1 MKCLKTLF
9 IVGLVSF
16 TLFSCGGPTDIG
28 NYTWK
33 VRSING
39 APATNEQLAELT
51 LEFGEGQD
59 VTGQAPCDE
68 FRGKAVYN
76 RDKVKFSTLYTD
88 TQGCEDKVLQ
98 TAYLSSLEMSE
109 KYTTTADR
117 MVFFDGDGNITVE
130 FQQVE
135 N

>member
-9 IVGLVSF
+9 SVVLISF
-16 TLFSCGGPTDIG
+16 TLLSCGGSTDIG
-28 NYTWK
+28 NYSWK

-39 APATNEQLAELT
+39 APATNEQLAKLT

-88 TQGCEDKVLQ
+88 SQGCEDKILQ
-98 TAYLSSLEMSE
+98 TAYLSSLEMSQ
-109 KYTTTADR
+109 KYATTADR
-117 MVFFDGDGNITVE
+117 MVFYDEDGNITVE
-130 FQQVE
+130 FEQID
-135 N
+135 